1 MLLYQGDRLAS
12 GTGID
17 SLTYWGKALARIS
30 HTLSTAARDKA
41 ASTSFRLITVLDVL
55 FKYAS
60 AR

>member
-1 MLLYQGDRLAS
+1 MS
-12 GTGID
+12 I
-17 SLTYWGKALARIS
+17 SLARIS

-41 ASTSFRLITVLDVL
+41 ASTSLRLVTVLDVL

>member
-1 MLLYQGDRLAS
+1 MAYLKPDESRLHPLS
-12 GTGID
+12 GN
-17 SLTYWGKALARIS
+17 LARIS

-41 ASTSFRLITVLDVL
+41 ASTSLRLVTVLDIL